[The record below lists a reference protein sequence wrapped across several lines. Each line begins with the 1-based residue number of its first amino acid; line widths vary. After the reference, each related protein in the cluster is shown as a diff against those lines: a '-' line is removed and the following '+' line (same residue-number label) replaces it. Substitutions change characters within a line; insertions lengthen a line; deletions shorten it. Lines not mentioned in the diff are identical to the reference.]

1 MTSRGTNGF
10 GERRSPPWRCHVDSA
25 LGFVYYF
32 HERIKGNCLQGNFSA
47 MGFFAVG
54 SSAARLFE

>member
-25 LGFVYYF
+25 LGFVDDF
-32 HERIKGNCLQGNFSA
+32 HESNQQWVSLQWGFLLHGCLSEA
-47 MGFFAVG
+47 
-54 SSAARLFE
+54 FELVL